1 MLITNNVKQNDIVT
15 MKLVTGEEIISKFV
29 EDTTFGYKI
38 SKPLVLAITPQG
50 VAMTPF
56 LFTAEINGEITIP
69 KNAVIAIA
77 TTEKDTAGQYIKGTT
92 GIQPANANTLSRL
105 K

>member
-1 MLITNNVKQNDIVT
+1 MLITTNFKSNEILT
-15 MKLVTGEEIISKFV
+15 MKLVTGEEIISKFI

-38 SKPLVLAITPQG
+38 NRPLVLAITPQG

-77 TTEKDTAGQYIKGTT
+77 ATEKDTAGQYIKGTT
-92 GIQPANANTLSRL
+92 GIQPVNSLSKL